1 VLVGSQSFWEGVDVP
16 GDALSLV
23 VIDKLPFAAPDDP
36 VLSARID
43 ALNRQGKNAFM
54 HYQLPH
60 AVINVKQGA
69 GRLIRSE
76 RDQGVLVI
84 GDPRL
89 VTKAYGKKVWRS
101 LPPMARTRDIAEAET
116 FLIQTLKDHVA

>member
-1 VLVGSQSFWEGVDVP
+1 
-16 GDALSLV
+16 
-23 VIDKLPFAAPDDP
+23 
-36 VLSARID
+36 
-43 ALNRQGKNAFM
+43 M

-76 RDQGVLVI
+76 SDQGVLVI

-89 VTKAYGKKVWRS
+89 ISKAYGKKVWRS
-101 LPPMARTRDIAEAET
+101 LPPMARTREIAEAER
-116 FLIQTLKDHVA
+116 FLIHTLSDYVQPA

>member
-1 VLVGSQSFWEGVDVP
+1 MP

-23 VIDKLPFAAPDDP
+23 IIDKLPFAAPDDP

-76 RDQGVLVI
+76 TDRGVLVI

-89 VTKAYGKKVWRS
+89 IAKAYGKKVWRS
-101 LPPMARTRDIAEAET
+101 LPPMSRTRDIAEAEA
-116 FLIQTLKDHVA
+116 FLIQSLNDQVSYDCEPA